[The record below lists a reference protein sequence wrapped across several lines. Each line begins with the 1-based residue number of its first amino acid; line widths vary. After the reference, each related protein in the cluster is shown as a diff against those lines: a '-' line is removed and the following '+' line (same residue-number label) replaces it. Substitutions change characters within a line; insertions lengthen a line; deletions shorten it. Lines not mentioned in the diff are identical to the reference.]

1 MPDIAQPGPG
11 SGGST
16 RSRFLPPESEL
27 AEKFILT
34 GGPGGQ
40 HVNRTESG
48 VQLSFDAAS
57 SPFLSE
63 PVRTRLL
70 KLAGNRAD
78 SAGVIM
84 IEARR
89 FRSQQRNREDAR
101 ARLAALVER
110 AHHEPRKRI
119 PTQPTRAAKERRLA
133 DKRRRSEAKRRRGG
147 PGLSD

>member
-1 MPDIAQPGPG
+1 VTPQPDGGGPA
-11 SGGST
+11 
-16 RSRFLPPESEL
+16 RSRFLPPEREL
-27 AEKFILT
+27 SEKFILT

-48 VQLSFDAAS
+48 VQLSFDAAA
-57 SPFLSE
+57 SPFLSD
-63 PVRTRLL
+63 PVRARLL
-70 KLAGNRAD
+70 KLAGRRAD

-101 ARLAALVER
+101 TRLAALIER
-110 AHHEPRKRI
+110 AHDEPRKRV
-119 PTQPTRAAKERRLA
+119 PTKPTPAARERRLA
-133 DKRRRSEAKRRRGG
+133 DKRRRSEAKQRRGG